1 VITESA
7 STVWVV
13 GRDRSLLLDR
23 PRIIGILNVTPDSFS
38 DGGQYA
44 DVADALAAAELMHAQ
59 GADAIDVGGESTRPG
74 AAPVDIAEQIRR
86 TQPVIAAL
94 RQRFRR
100 EELLISIDTT
110 RAAVAQAALDSGA
123 DVINDI
129 SAGLDDPDMLPL
141 AASRACGLILMHRRT
156 TPARDFFSHQYT
168 AEPDYGNDV
177 VGAVR
182 SFLEGRAHEAV
193 GGGINQKSIV
203 IDPGLGF
210 GKSVDQNYE
219 LAGRMQELA
228 GLNYHVLS
236 AASRKSFI
244 GAAINE
250 PVPSRRVSGSIAMS
264 VAHWMMGVRLFR
276 VHDVQAHRQAL
287 DVAMAITAAKPMNPS
302 AANQTFGRQAC
313 YHDNAPT

>member
-168 AEPDYGNDV
+168 V
-177 VGAVR
+177 
-182 SFLEGRAHEAV
+182 LEGRAHEAV